1 MASWKHRSQL
11 CHVPISSVWGAVWIR
26 GGRGWGRAKE
36 SCRAVPVSLQA
47 EPWNSAAEYGGADT
61 VCFLSSLMKDYF
73 FKPPI
78 SKLSLNF
85 LDQDLEMAYRTS
97 YQEEVRS
104 SWHCFSAAIHPSRV
118 CNCFW
123 HVSLQLMTSVMGC
136 QMRCA
141 ARYCCLWEQSQFT
154 CPVSYPESSPLFEV
168 DIRSQSPPGYA
179 QHLICL
185 FSVFK
190 LMC

>member
-1 MASWKHRSQL
+1 M
-11 CHVPISSVWGAVWIR
+11 
-26 GGRGWGRAKE
+26 
-36 SCRAVPVSLQA
+36 PVSLQA
-47 EPWNSAAEYGGADT
+47 EPRNSAAEYGGADT

-118 CNCFW
+118 CNCF
-123 HVSLQLMTSVMGC
+123 
-136 QMRCA
+136 
-141 ARYCCLWEQSQFT
+141 
-154 CPVSYPESSPLFEV
+154 
-168 DIRSQSPPGYA
+168 
-179 QHLICL
+179 
-185 FSVFK
+185 
-190 LMC
+190 

>member
-1 MASWKHRSQL
+1 MDK
-11 CHVPISSVWGAVWIR
+11 
-26 GGRGWGRAKE
+26 GGPWLRAKE

-47 EPWNSAAEYGGADT
+47 EPRNSAAEYGGADT

-118 CNCFW
+118 CNCF
-123 HVSLQLMTSVMGC
+123 
-136 QMRCA
+136 
-141 ARYCCLWEQSQFT
+141 
-154 CPVSYPESSPLFEV
+154 
-168 DIRSQSPPGYA
+168 
-179 QHLICL
+179 
-185 FSVFK
+185 
-190 LMC
+190 